1 MQARGCESVT
11 QDVMAEVI
19 SPAGAKFLRKLS
31 FNSWHTVPE
40 RHTLP
45 ERHTVPERRTDRA
58 REHSCPQSNPAVSLN
73 LCHRGSTKNDPESN
87 SKESQQV
94 EASNRS
100 RKTRKR
106 ILYLCMQIIF
116 IVSMINFSI
125 HLFLKGSSSKNAVSL

>member
-1 MQARGCESVT
+1 MEMQARGCESVT

-40 RHTLP
+40 RRTLP
-45 ERHTVPERRTDRA
+45 ERHNVPERRTDRA

-94 EASNRS
+94 EASS
-100 RKTRKR
+100 RGRDTGKQKNFVSKGIELS
-106 ILYLCMQIIF
+106 ILASTCFVQEG
-116 IVSMINFSI
+116 N
-125 HLFLKGSSSKNAVSL
+125 K

>member
-40 RHTLP
+40 SQ
-45 ERHTVPERRTDRA
+45 TVPERRRDRA
-58 REHSCPQSNPAVSLN
+58 REHSFPQSNPAVSLN

-94 EASNRS
+94 EASNTGRETCKQKNS
-100 RKTRKR
+100 VCKGIELS
-106 ILYLCMQIIF
+106 ILASTCLVQEG
-116 IVSMINFSI
+116 N
-125 HLFLKGSSSKNAVSL
+125 K

>member
-31 FNSWHTVPE
+31 FNSW
-40 RHTLP
+40 
-45 ERHTVPERRTDRA
+45 HTVPERRTDRA

-94 EASNRS
+94 EASNRGRDTGKQKNFVS
-100 RKTRKR
+100 KGIELS
-106 ILYLCMQIIF
+106 ILASTCFVQEG
-116 IVSMINFSI
+116 N
-125 HLFLKGSSSKNAVSL
+125 K

>member
-31 FNSWHTVPE
+31 FNSWHTVQE
-40 RHTLP
+40 R
-45 ERHTVPERRTDRA
+45 RTVPERRTDRA

-106 ILYLCMQIIF
+106 ILYLCM
-116 IVSMINFSI
+116 
-125 HLFLKGSSSKNAVSL
+125 